1 MKGDI
6 LMRTV
11 LTRVL
16 PGTLLVALTI
26 VAQGC
31 CTEQKQEINAL
42 RHAND
47 KLEGQNKD
55 LRSKYSRA
63 QMGQQQLQM
72 ELQDARGDLGRKEE
86 TIENLRSRLA
96 GQPDTVV
103 VDNGQTATGW
113 ERGLVG
119 DKVTVG
125 SDVLFS
131 SGRATLTDKG
141 KGKLATIARQVKSE
155 YQGLPVRVYG
165 YTDSDPIVKTKKL
178 WQDNLD
184 LSANRAMAVTRYLI
198 QQGVDKDRL
207 ETVAMGATNF
217 VAANK
222 TKTGKAQNRRVEII
236 VIRK

>member
-1 MKGDI
+1 
-6 LMRTV
+6 MRTV

-31 CTEQKQEINAL
+31 CTEQEQQISAL
-42 RHAND
+42 KEANY
-47 KLEGQNKD
+47 KLEEQNKD

-63 QMGQQQLQM
+63 QMGQQQQQM
-72 ELQDARGDLGRKEE
+72 ELQDARGDLERKEE
-86 TIENLRSRLA
+86 TIEDLRAQLDD
-96 GQPDTVV
+96 QPEPTKRGDG
-103 VDNGQTATGW
+103 DTATGW

-131 SGRATLTDKG
+131 SGRATLTNKG
-141 KGKLATIARQVKSE
+141 KETLAKIARQLKGE

-198 QQGVDKDRL
+198 QQDVDKDRL
-207 ETVAMGATNF
+207 ETVGMGATNF
-217 VAANK
+217 VASNK
-222 TKTGKAQNRRVEII
+222 TKTGKAKNRRVEII

>member
-1 MKGDI
+1 MK
-6 LMRTV
+6 TF
-11 LTRVL
+11 LTRAL
-16 PGTLLVALTI
+16 PATLLVALTI

-31 CTEQKQEINAL
+31 CTEQKQQINAL
-42 RHAND
+42 KEANY
-47 KLEGQNKD
+47 KLEDQNKD

-72 ELQDARGDLGRKEE
+72 ELQDAQSDLSRKDD
-86 TIENLRSRLA
+86 TIEDLRSQLA
-96 GQPDTVV
+96 GQPDTVAEG
-103 VDNGQTATGW
+103 NGETATGW

-141 KGKLATIARQVKSE
+141 KSKLATIARQLKGD

-222 TKTGKAQNRRVEII
+222 TKSGKAQNRRVEII